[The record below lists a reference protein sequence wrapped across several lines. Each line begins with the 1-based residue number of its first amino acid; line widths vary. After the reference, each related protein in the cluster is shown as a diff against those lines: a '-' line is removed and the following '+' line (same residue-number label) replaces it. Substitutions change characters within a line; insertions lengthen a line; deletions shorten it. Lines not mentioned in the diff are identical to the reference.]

1 MQQQTQGAR
10 RRAVLYVE
18 DEEFD
23 ALFMRRAFVKTGID
37 CEFHVVGHGQLAV
50 DYLSG
55 RAPFADRTRYPIPT
69 LVLLDLNL
77 PVLSGFDLLH
87 YLREHPEISAP
98 PVVVFSSSARPDDRT
113 KALGMGATDYLE
125 KPSSGL
131 EFTDVAQRL
140 WDQGLAKA

>member
-1 MQQQTQGAR
+1 MQQQTQGAQR
-10 RRAVLYVE
+10 RVVLYVE

-23 ALFMRRAFVKTGID
+23 ALFMRRAFVKTGLD
-37 CEFHVVGHGQLAV
+37 CELHVVGHGQLAI

-55 RAPFADRTRYPIPT
+55 RAPFSDRTRYPIPA

-87 YLREHPEISAP
+87 YLREHPEISVP

-113 KALGMGATDYLE
+113 KALAMGAMDYLE

-131 EFTDVAQRL
+131 EFTEVAQRL
-140 WDQGLAKA
+140 WKQWLAGT